1 MSIGFRLSG
10 AIYKKEHLI
19 ETAKKLAQKQGYGL
33 SVRDNGLCFTL
44 CPMGN
49 LILNW
54 TEQGGFREKWL
65 IEGECQ
71 STPAGAGF
79 HKAAVELMDELEIK
93 NLSVD
98 DETEYYEHRDFE
110 RMRKEHFYSWLNTMV
125 GICKNELGK
134 KHSTNIFV
142 CWNMNQY
149 QPENIEETV
158 VTPMGRFSIQYLL
171 EAVEK
176 WGIQELAKHFFL
188 WNEAEK
194 DALFYRN
201 KALNAL
207 WENCYYVSS
216 DRSQEDRQINRSIL
230 NDLERAYQMDPE
242 LSLPFKT
249 YRELCVLDGR
259 KPVLPMQGEELET
272 EFPIGYRRGLVTH
285 SLGALRLTLPGSYR
299 YEWEEYED
307 GEGTNL
313 WWDASKDSP
322 VWRVNGYRIREGEAH
337 FTDSMDRFS
346 KLEKK
351 EMENGSALW
360 GWETIHEGETF
371 YRVECEVI
379 TGASLFV
386 LSVTYSQ
393 KKEKE
398 GIRELLQKLSVV
410 PVGPKA

>member
-1 MSIGFRLSG
+1 MSIGFSVNGKLR
-10 AIYKKEHLI
+10 KKENLI

-44 CPMGN
+44 CPMGS
-49 LILNW
+49 LALNW
-54 TEQGGFREKWL
+54 TKQDGFRGEWL
-65 IEGECQ
+65 VEGECQ

-79 HKAAVELMDELEIK
+79 HKAAVELMDELGLK
-93 NLSVD
+93 DLSVD
-98 DETEYYEHRDFE
+98 DETGYYEHRDFE
-110 RMRKEHFYSWLNTMV
+110 RMRKEHFYSWLNMIMTL
-125 GICKNELGK
+125 CKRELGK
-134 KHSTNIFV
+134 KHSTNICI

-171 EAVEK
+171 ETIEK
-176 WGIQELAKHFFL
+176 QGIQELAKRFFL
-188 WNEAEK
+188 WNEAGK

-207 WENCYYVSS
+207 WEDCYFAPSG
-216 DRSQEDRQINRSIL
+216 RSQEDKQINRSIL
-230 NDLERAYQMDPE
+230 DDLERAYQMDQGLMFP
-242 LSLPFKT
+242 
-249 YRELCVLDGR
+249 YGIYQELCVLDGR
-259 KPVLPMQGEELET
+259 KPVLPIQGEELET
-272 EFPIGYRRGLVTH
+272 EFPIGYRRGLVTY
-285 SLGALRLTLPGSYR
+285 SFGALRLTLPGSYR
-299 YEWEEYED
+299 YEWEEYEN
-307 GEGTNL
+307 GGGSNL
-313 WWDASKDSP
+313 WWDSSKDSP
-322 VWRVNGYRIREGEAH
+322 VWRVNSYRIREGEAH

-371 YRVECEVI
+371 YRAECEVI

-410 PVGPKA
+410 PVNPKS